1 MRQLA
6 IDLPYSPAL
15 GRADFLVSASNRAAF
30 ESIERWPDWPGK
42 RLLLYGPEGCGKSH
56 LARLWCAEGGARYIA
71 GATLASGEL
80 PAATGATPP
89 GVAVDDAERAS
100 ERALLHLYNTC
111 TEAQIGLLIVSRN
124 GATAWPIGLPDLA
137 SRVRATLAVGIDP
150 PDDALLAAVLVKHFA
165 DRQLRVPPQEVGYVV
180 PRMERSFAMAAAL
193 AARLDELALAAG
205 RGVSL
210 ALARE
215 ALAEFGA
222 DPK

>member
-6 IDLPYSPAL
+6 IDLPYNPAF
-15 GRADFLVSASNRAAF
+15 GRADFLLSECNRTAF
-30 ESIERWPDWPGK
+30 EWIERWPDWPGK

-56 LARLWCAEGGARYIA
+56 LARLWCAERGARYIA
-71 GATLASGEL
+71 GSTLASGEL
-80 PAATGATPP
+80 PVANGATPP
-89 GVAVDDAERAS
+89 GIAVDDAEGAS
-100 ERALLHLYNTC
+100 ERALLHLHNAC
-111 TEAQIGLLIVSRN
+111 AAAGVGFLIISRN
-124 GATAWPIGLPDLA
+124 AAGSWPIDLPDLA
-137 SRVRATLAVGIDP
+137 SRLRATPVVGIDP

-165 DRQLRVPPQEVGYVV
+165 DRQLRVPPQVIGYIV

-210 ALARE
+210 AFARE

-222 DPK
+222 DPQ